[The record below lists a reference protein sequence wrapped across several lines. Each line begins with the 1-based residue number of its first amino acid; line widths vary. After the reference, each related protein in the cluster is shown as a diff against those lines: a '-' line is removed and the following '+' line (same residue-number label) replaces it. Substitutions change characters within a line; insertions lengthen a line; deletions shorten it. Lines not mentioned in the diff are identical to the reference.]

1 MKLAEAL
8 LTRGNLQSKLNELR
22 IRLDNNAIVQE
33 GEKPAE
39 DPSELLKQTES
50 ILSEL
55 EDLIAKINLTN
66 AVLKK
71 DNVTMTELLS
81 KRECLKLKIDIYR
94 DFLNDASSTGKRA
107 RASEIKIKSTV
118 DIALLQ
124 KEIDKKSSEL
134 RNLEIL
140 IQELNWTNDL
150 LD

>member
-39 DPSELLKQTES
+39 DPSKLLKQTES

-118 DIALLQ
+118 DVALLQ